1 MKKFEVEMDI
11 HFTKTVHIEAPNED
25 AAITLAETM
34 LLCTDALPLTDEDMI
49 DLITTATEQGKQS
62 SHGPVPADAEDD
74 DDEFFCCGDC
84 TVCGLCDEEDDGSDE
99 DDEERIDELLHKLME
114 ALEDATDAMG
124 SALKVADALKEI
136 TGENIFSQMMK

>member
-1 MKKFEVEMDI
+1 MKKFEVEMDV

-49 DLITTATEQGKQS
+49 DLITTATEQGKQANPGEQS
-62 SHGPVPADAEDD
+62 ADADDD

-84 TVCGLCDEEDDGSDE
+84 TVCGLCDEDGDDTDE
-99 DDEERIDELLHKLME
+99 DEEDRIDELLHQLME
-114 ALEDATDAMG
+114 ALEDVTAAMG
-124 SALKVADALKEI
+124 SVLKVADALKEL
-136 TGENIFSQMMK
+136 TGEDIFSQMMK